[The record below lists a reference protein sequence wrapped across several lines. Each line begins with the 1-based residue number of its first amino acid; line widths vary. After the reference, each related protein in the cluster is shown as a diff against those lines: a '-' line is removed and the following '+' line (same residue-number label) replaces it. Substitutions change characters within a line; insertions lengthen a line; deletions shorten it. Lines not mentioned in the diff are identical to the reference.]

1 MRKLVAAALILL
13 TAGAAHAQSGKAPW
27 EEVGNRIKSS
37 EKVAPLGN
45 NAFGDEVSLSNG
57 ALSFSA
63 VDVSIPGNSGLPV
76 AFGRS
81 YSVRDRRYYTTDAM
95 LADWDIQLPQIS
107 GVFAT
112 DWLVAGGST
121 SRCSNQTVPP
131 LPPGG
136 YLLSDFWNG
145 LNLSIPG
152 VGGGEMLKTAAG
164 VTKPTTGG
172 PWLWIAGE
180 QIHLSCLSS
189 IQNGTGEGFL
199 AITPDGTKYWFD
211 WMAQHYEP
219 PLRRPTPI
227 QGLGGEI
234 PTDRRKNV
242 LYATRIED
250 RFGNW
255 VQFKYSNAW
264 NQPGRLNAG
273 TAQPAITSSDGR
285 TLSVTYNSSGHIAT
299 VSDGTRTWSYTYT
312 SLTSG
317 RKTLSQVTLPD
328 TSAWTI
334 AFSAFTTAEIQYTEV
349 FAPGEIYRS
358 CSILETPVN
367 YASEPVGTIT
377 HPAGAVGTFTVNI
390 KEHGRSS
397 VTLNC
402 GNVTSQNDT
411 NDDANLF
418 PISYH
423 ALTLKSKQVSGP
435 GLTAATW
442 NYSYTS
448 GKSIHRYPGTTLAYP
463 VCTAW
468 NSGMGVPYYDCW
480 APPCQ
485 SAACAGSSK
494 TVVSGPNGEWTRY
507 TYGNTFRYDEG
518 KLKMVEV
525 GTGAVDPANALRTTL
540 YEYDLNF
547 AATTPYLAS
556 FGEGS
561 QVNYASFPSEYHR
574 PLLER
579 TITQQGTNFVWA
591 ATAFDAL
598 ARPTE
603 EYRASTLGHARTD
616 QTTYYDHTGKWVM
629 GQIANTRNVESG
641 VYTSRT
647 GFDSTSLLP
656 THFYTAGT
664 TLSNG
669 LLVQTLTYNAD
680 GTIATIKDGN
690 NNTTSLSS
698 WYRGIP
704 RAVTFPG
711 SVTQT
716 ATVNAHGFVTSV
728 KDELNNTTS
737 YGYDA
742 LGRMTSL
749 THPTGDTV
757 SWAAT
762 TIAYAKVAATEYGIP
777 AGHWRQTVTRGNYR
791 KEIYFDALWRP
802 VVEREYDNA
811 AATATQRFLGWKYD
825 HEGRVSFAGYPRST
839 ATSIS
844 SFGTT
849 GTTTMYDAL
858 GRPTSVSKTADGG
871 PAVTTY
877 FYQAGFSTAVR
888 NPRSYFTESTYQAF
902 DTPST
907 DSPLSIITA
916 NGQPEKQIN
925 AIVRDVLGKPTQVI
939 RSGNYGGGSVSATR
953 TYVYDINQRLC
964 KRIEPETGATLIEYD
979 GAQNIAWT
987 AEGSALTTPT
997 CDRSS
1002 VPTSERVVRTYD
1014 NRNRLTL
1021 VNYPDTTA
1029 DISTTYYADGSVN
1042 TTSTGGTT
1050 LTYTY
1055 NKRRLLTSERLQ
1067 TGTINWLTEHGYS
1080 VLGDPAT
1087 ITYPDGHSV
1096 SFAPN
1101 ALGQATQAGS
1111 YATTVSYFPNGD
1123 IKQFTYGNGMLHT
1136 LTQNAR
1142 QLPLRS
1148 RDVLGTSVAI
1158 DDTYTYDLNGNVT
1171 KIVDAVLG
1179 EPGGDRVMGYDA
1191 VDRLLTV
1198 TNTTGYGGNARWV
1211 YDPLD
1216 NLREAD
1222 QGLRQLRYEYGSDW
1236 RLATL
1241 KTPGGTTLNT
1251 FGYDARGNTVAR
1263 NPGTDTFTFDRANR
1277 MLTASLGNSS
1287 YQYDGLGRRVRET
1300 SGGAATWYQY
1310 SRAGQLLYADN
1321 QKLSRTHA
1329 YIYLSG
1335 NLVAKR
1341 TIPYGGSPDLN
1352 YQHTDG
1358 LGSLVAVTD
1367 AAGTVIRRER
1377 MTAYGE
1383 PADGTW
1389 VNGHGFAGHQND
1401 AATNLV
1407 YMQQRYYDPVA
1418 GRFMSADPIA
1428 SNINT
1433 GWNFNRYNYAANNP
1447 MSNIDPDGRCVGSR
1461 ITNLDGTCTM
1471 SGTFSLTGLGGGGFT
1486 ASENL
1491 GERQGES
1498 TPEPEG
1504 IDESDLAD
1512 VASATAI
1519 VIDSTGL
1526 ATERAGQTLIA
1537 LAPTNE
1543 KELMRQARDFHGL
1556 GKYLRNLG
1564 LAGGALISA
1573 QEGVSGVMNGDAAA
1587 VGHSGLNFSIMAAV
1601 GFKVIAPEAAI
1612 AWSVVDLGA
1621 QQVYMSDPT
1630 GGRIYGWRAVGHHL
1644 TPPGCRANPTSCISE
1659 PGPYDMEHFER

>member
-1 MRKLVAAALILL
+1 MRNLIAAVLVLMTLG
-13 TAGAAHAQSGKAPW
+13 TAQAQSGKASW
-27 EEVGNRIKSS
+27 EEFGNRIKAS
-37 EKVAPLGN
+37 EKIAPLGN

-76 AFGRS
+76 AFGRA

-107 GVFAT
+107 GVFASN
-112 DWLVAGGST
+112 WLAAGGST
-121 SRCSNQTVPP
+121 NRCSSQTVPP

-136 YLLSDFWNG
+136 YLLDDFWSG

-152 VGGGEMLKTAAG
+152 VGGGEMLQTASGA
-164 VTKPTTGG
+164 TKPTTGG

-180 QIHLSCLSS
+180 QIHVSCLTS

-211 WMAQHYEP
+211 WMAQYYEP

-227 QGLGGEI
+227 QGIGGEI
-234 PTDRRKNV
+234 PTERRKNV

-264 NQPGRLNAG
+264 NLPGRLNAG

-285 TLSVTYNSSGHIAT
+285 TLSVTYNASGHIAT
-299 VSDGTRTWSYTYT
+299 VSDGSRTWNYTYG
-312 SLTSG
+312 SLSSG
-317 RKTLSQVTLPD
+317 RKTLTQVTLPD
-328 TSAWTI
+328 SSAWNI

-358 CSILETPVN
+358 CAVLEQPQN
-367 YASEPVGTIT
+367 YASEPSGTIT
-377 HPAGAVGTFTVNI
+377 HPAGAIGTFTVNI

-402 GNVTSQNDT
+402 GNVSSGNDP
-411 NDDANLF
+411 NDDVNLF

-435 GLTAATW
+435 AITTATW
-442 NYSYTS
+442 NYAYES
-448 GKSIHRYPGTTLAYP
+448 GRSIHRYGDTTLFSNP
-463 VCTAW
+463 VCTPW
-468 NSGMGVPYYDCW
+468 NSSMPYPYYDCW

-485 SAACAGSSK
+485 SNSCAGSSL
-494 TVVSGPNGEWTRY
+494 TIVTGPNNEWTRY

-525 GTGAVDPANALRTTL
+525 GVGTVAPANAIRTTL
-540 YEYDLNF
+540 NEYDLDF
-547 AATTPYLAS
+547 AATMPYPTR
-556 FGEGS
+556 FGTGM

-579 TITQQGTNFVWA
+579 TITQQGKDFVWA

-647 GFDSTSLLP
+647 AFNATSLLP
-656 THFYTAGT
+656 THFYTPGT

-680 GTIATIKDGN
+680 GTIASVKDGN

-704 RAVTFPG
+704 RTVTFPG

-728 KDELNNTTS
+728 KDELNNTTT

-742 LGRMTSL
+742 LGRMKTL
-749 THPTGDTV
+749 THPTGDSV
-757 SWAAT
+757 SWAPT
-762 TIAYAKVAATEYGIP
+762 TILYEKVPSTEMDIP

-791 KEIYFDALWRP
+791 KVIHFDALWRP
-802 VVEREYDNA
+802 VVEHEYDNTA
-811 AATATQRFLGWKYD
+811 PTATQRFLGWKYD

-839 ATSIS
+839 ATSVS

-849 GTTTMYDAL
+849 GTSTLYDAL
-858 GRPTSVSKTADGG
+858 GRPTSVSQTADGG
-871 PAVTTY
+871 AAVTLY
-877 FYQAGFSTAVR
+877 YYQTGFINEVR
-888 NPRSYFTESTYQAF
+888 DPLNNYTRTTYQAF
-902 DTPST
+902 DTPAT
-907 DSPLSIITA
+907 DSPLTIID
-916 NGQPEKQIN
+916 GLGEPEQQTNTI
-925 AIVRDVLGKPTQVI
+925 ARDVLGKPTSVT
-939 RSGNYGGGSVSATR
+939 RSGTYGGSPISAVR
-953 TYVYDINQRLC
+953 RYVYDLNQRLC
-964 KRIEPETGATLIEYD
+964 KRVEPETGATLIEYD

-987 AEGSALTTPT
+987 AEGSGLTTLA
-997 CDRSS
+997 CNRSS
-1002 VPTSERVVRTYD
+1002 VPTSERVIRTYD
-1014 NRNRLTL
+1014 TRNRLTL

-1029 DISTTYYADGSVN
+1029 DISTTYYGDGAVN

-1067 TGTINWLTEHGYS
+1067 IGSINWLTQYGHS

-1087 ITYPDGHSV
+1087 ITYPDGHAV

-1101 ALGQATQAGS
+1101 ALGQATQAGT
-1111 YATTVSYFPNGD
+1111 YASAVSYFPNGAL
-1123 IKQFTYGNGMLHT
+1123 KQFTYGNNMVHT
-1136 LTQNAR
+1136 LTQNLR

-1148 RDVLGTSVAI
+1148 RDALGTSVAI
-1158 DDTYTYDLNGNVT
+1158 DDTHTYDKNGNVT
-1171 KIVDAVLG
+1171 RIVDAVLG
-1179 EPGGDRVMGYDA
+1179 TPGGDRAMTYDA
-1191 VDRLLTV
+1191 LDRLLTV
-1198 TNTTGYGGNARWV
+1198 TNTTGYGGNGRWV

-1222 QGLRQLRYEYGSDW
+1222 QGTRQLRYNYGSDW

-1251 FGYDARGNTVAR
+1251 FGYDARGNTLAR
-1263 NPGTDTFTFDRANR
+1263 NPVTDTFTFDRANR

-1287 YQYDGLGRRVRET
+1287 YQYDGLGRRVRQT
-1300 SGGAATWYQY
+1300 ANSATTYYQY
-1310 SRAGQLLYADN
+1310 SRAGQLLYSEDGDQN
-1321 QKLSRTHA
+1321 RFHT
-1329 YIYLSG
+1329 YVYLSG
-1335 NLVAKR
+1335 SLVAKR
-1341 TIPYGGSPDLN
+1341 SIPTGGGATLLR

-1358 LGSLVAVTD
+1358 LGSLVAASDESGNV
-1367 AAGTVIRRER
+1367 VRRER
-1377 MTAYGE
+1377 FNGYGE
-1383 PADGTW
+1383 PVDGVW
-1389 VNGHGFAGHQND
+1389 DKGHGYTGHQND
-1401 AATNLV
+1401 PSTKLV
-1407 YMQQRYYDPVA
+1407 YMQQRYYDPMV
-1418 GRFMSADPIA
+1418 GRLFSVDPMA
-1428 SNINT
+1428 SDMQN
-1433 GWNFNRYNYAANNP
+1433 GWNFNRYNYAASNP
-1447 MSNIDPDGRCVGSR
+1447 YRYIDPDGRAVQEMIDSGAEGCGPVSCAGWAALSATWQVLGAEGVSQWYDKGWTSISSEQKAGAGLELAGVIPFVKPASSATTVLGKAQKTLFRGMPSGHAFRSARAAVAMLRSGSYDKIALNSRLSTLTDGAVNSRLRPDVAGLRPDGKIDITEVLSPRQNAAQLQAKYSAALGNRMGTFTAVEPTKVSCVGSR
-1461 ITNLDGTCTM
+1461 I
-1471 SGTFSLTGLGGGGFT
+1471 
-1486 ASENL
+1486 
-1491 GERQGES
+1491 
-1498 TPEPEG
+1498 
-1504 IDESDLAD
+1504 
-1512 VASATAI
+1512 
-1519 VIDSTGL
+1519 
-1526 ATERAGQTLIA
+1526 
-1537 LAPTNE
+1537 
-1543 KELMRQARDFHGL
+1543 AR
-1556 GKYLRNLG
+1556 
-1564 LAGGALISA
+1564 
-1573 QEGVSGVMNGDAAA
+1573 
-1587 VGHSGLNFSIMAAV
+1587 
-1601 GFKVIAPEAAI
+1601 
-1612 AWSVVDLGA
+1612 
-1621 QQVYMSDPT
+1621 
-1630 GGRIYGWRAVGHHL
+1630 
-1644 TPPGCRANPTSCISE
+1644 TSC
-1659 PGPYDMEHFER
+1659 